1 MKRTFNLLTLFIF
14 PFFGTIKSESYPPT
28 LSIEDEKIYIDKMQ
42 EGDKEARNKLI
53 EHNLRL
59 VAHIAKKYENTFED
73 KDDILSIGIIG
84 LIKAVDSF
92 NIKANN
98 KLATYAAKCI
108 ENEILMHL
116 RSNKNKRN
124 YTWLSTP
131 IGIDK
136 DGNEIELMDV
146 VKDPGKLVEEQ
157 MVEDETYEKLYK
169 SINRLTARELDII
182 SRRYGLFGK
191 PLETQK
197 DIAKKMKISRSYVS
211 RIEKRALNKLL
222 FEFRKDEQS

>member
-1 MKRTFNLLTLFIF
+1 MAAETVNLMSTEIKGKSIILRPQREEDAPYFTHWFNQPDVMFKCGF
-14 PFFGTIKSESYPPT
+14 ESEIS
-28 LSIEDEKIYIDKMQ
+28 LEEEKQYIDLMEQ
-42 EGDKEARNKLI
+42 GDKNARNKLI

-73 KDDILSIGIIG
+73 KDDIISIGIFG

-92 NIKANN
+92 NYKAKN

-131 IGIDK
+131 IVSL
-136 DGNEIELMDV
+136 NTLNV
-146 VKDPGKLVEEQ
+146 LV
-157 MVEDETYEKLYK
+157 L
-169 SINRLTARELDII
+169 SISLASSEVISLRLRRE
-182 SRRYGLFGK
+182 
-191 PLETQK
+191 
-197 DIAKKMKISRSYVS
+197 
-211 RIEKRALNKLL
+211 
-222 FEFRKDEQS
+222 

>member
-1 MKRTFNLLTLFIF
+1 MNTTFNLLTLFIF
-14 PFFGTIKSESYPPT
+14 PFFGTIKSESYPPA
-28 LSIEDEKIYIDKMQ
+28 LSSDEEKIFIDKMAS
-42 EGDKEARNKLI
+42 GDTEARNKLI

-84 LIKAVDSF
+84 LIKGVDSF
-92 NIKANN
+92 NYKANN

-146 VKDPGKLVEEQ
+146 VKDPGKLVDEQ
-157 MVEDETYEKLYK
+157 MVEDETYQKLYE
-169 SINRLTARELDII
+169 SIKLLNSRELDII

-191 PLETQK
+191 PIETQK
-197 DIAKKMKISRSYVS
+197 DIAKNMKISRSYVS
-211 RIEKRALNKLL
+211 RIEKRALMKLY
-222 FEFRKDEQS
+222 FAMTNE